1 MREWVR
7 LDIYGGNY
15 GTETSSHSE
24 SIKNILKDV
33 DDNALVMF
41 PSIEP
46 TDPDEVTD
54 IFVANAAAILK
65 SNLPGFDRFLYL
77 TNLGD
82 NSNIAEQL
90 QYSELNYVA
99 KCEEVLYG

>member
-1 MREWVR
+1 MALKKALTVRE
-7 LDIYGGNY
+7 L
-15 GTETSSHSE
+15 
-24 SIKNILKDV
+24 KNILEKV
-33 DDNALVMF
+33 NENALIMF

-46 TDPDEVTD
+46 TDQDEVTD
-54 IFVANAAAILK
+54 IFVVNAVAMLE

-77 TNLGD
+77 TNLG
-82 NSNIAEQL
+82 NNVNISDHL